1 MINSENRKYKKDDEE
16 NIHISG
22 YGDFVNNFDS
32 ETEIVNKET
41 TIKEDHIPDNI
52 NNNNYEHE
60 IVREIEMFIDQYYN
74 NNFLV
79 NENEDEEE
87 NKIFGDEYE
96 EFKEEKEKNIK
107 KSFSDFL
114 EYDFHESYELCI
126 S

>member
-1 MINSENRKYKKDDEE
+1 MTNSENRKYKKDDEE

-22 YGDFVNNFDS
+22 YGDFVNNLDS

-41 TIKEDHIPDNI
+41 TIKEDHISDNI

-114 EYDFHESYELCI
+114 EYDFHKSYE
-126 S
+126 

>member
-60 IVREIEMFIDQYYN
+60 IVLEFEMFIDQYYN

-114 EYDFHESYELCI
+114 EYDFHKSYE
-126 S
+126 

>member
-22 YGDFVNNFDS
+22 YGDFVNNLDS

-41 TIKEDHIPDNI
+41 TIKEDHISDNI

-79 NENEDEEE
+79 KENEDEEE

-114 EYDFHESYELCI
+114 EYDFHKSYE
-126 S
+126 

>member
-114 EYDFHESYELCI
+114 EYDFHKSYE
-126 S
+126 

>member
-16 NIHISG
+16 SIHISG
-22 YGDFVNNFDS
+22 YGDFVNNLDS

-41 TIKEDHIPDNI
+41 TIKEDHISDNI

-60 IVREIEMFIDQYYN
+60 IVREIEMFIDQFYN

-79 NENEDEEE
+79 NENEDEDEDEEE

-96 EFKEEKEKNIK
+96 EFIEEKEKNIK

-114 EYDFHESYELCI
+114 EYDFHKSYE
-126 S
+126 